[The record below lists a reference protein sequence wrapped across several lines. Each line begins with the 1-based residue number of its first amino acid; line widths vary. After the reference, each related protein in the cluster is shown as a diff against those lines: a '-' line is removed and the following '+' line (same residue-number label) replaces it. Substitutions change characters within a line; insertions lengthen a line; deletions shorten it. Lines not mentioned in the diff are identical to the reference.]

1 MLNKNEQELLNKIS
15 GVFSKMNTPISI
27 RLNGAQYERKISEN
41 INIVT
46 KKDKPGINVFVKANS
61 KGETVQVPA
70 IVSEG
75 GIKDIVYNTYDIG
88 ENSEVDIVAGCG
100 ICNESSEN
108 TEHDGTH
115 DIIVR
120 KNAKVKYIEKHIG
133 IGNGNGKRILSPST
147 VVEVMEGGFIEM
159 DTTQI
164 KGVDDAVRETIVY
177 LHDNAKA
184 IIKEKIM
191 SAGNQKAV
199 SKVKVFLEGENS
211 SAQVISK
218 SVSRDNSHL
227 SFFTE
232 MTGKNK
238 CKGHIQCDSI
248 IMDNA
253 RVESTPKISAMNSQA
268 ELIHEAAIGRIESD
282 QLTKLMTLGIEQN
295 EAEKIIIDS
304 FLK

>member
-1 MLNKNEQELLNKIS
+1 MLSKNEQELLNKIS
-15 GVFSKMNTPISI
+15 NVFSNINTPISI
-27 RLNGAQYERKISEN
+27 RLNGAQYERKVSDT

-46 KKDKPGINVFVKANS
+46 KKDKPGIDVFVKANA
-61 KGETVQVPA
+61 KGQTVQVPA

-75 GIKDIVYNTYDIG
+75 GIKDIVYNTFDIG
-88 ENSEVDIVAGCG
+88 ENSEVEIIAGCG
-100 ICNESSEN
+100 ICNESSDN

-115 DIIVR
+115 EIIVR

-133 IGNGNGKRILSPST
+133 IGHGHGKRILSPST

-191 SAGNQKAV
+191 SAENQKAV
-199 SKVKVFLEGENS
+199 SKVNVFLEGENS

-253 RVESTPKISAMNSQA
+253 RVESTPKISAMDSQA

-295 EAEKIIIDS
+295 DAEKIIIDS